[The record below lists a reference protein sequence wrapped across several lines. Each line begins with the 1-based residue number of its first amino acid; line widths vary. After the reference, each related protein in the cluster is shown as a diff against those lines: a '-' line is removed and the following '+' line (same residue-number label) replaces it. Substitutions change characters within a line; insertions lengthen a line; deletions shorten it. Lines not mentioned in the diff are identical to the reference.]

1 MKLRTR
7 LIVAVASISF
17 LGLVAIFGLYRES
30 IMTVIQHGAIKLRIT
45 PYSSLLAV
53 LLIVIVSIP
62 PMIGFVSSVTLTG
75 FVYGFPGGIIP
86 ATTGAMIGSSLAF
99 WIIRRYPL
107 ARFVHLSPAKQATY
121 KALEEAI
128 EQGGLRIM
136 ILLRLCPLPWPLV
149 TLLFSMIPNSRWSDF
164 LIATGV
170 GMIKVTLEVWI
181 GSQLAN
187 LSDPNLPP
195 SAHRVALG
203 MMCGGFV
210 LLLAIGFWLYRLT
223 MAKVRQLADR
233 EIPENINETQQL
245 LIYKQPDLEALETLE
260 TLGSPLYKNDTK
272 IQLNS

>member
-7 LIVAVASISF
+7 MIVALAGVGF
-17 LGLVAIFGLYRES
+17 MGLATIFGFYRTP
-30 IMTVIQHGAIKLRIT
+30 IMAAIQNGAVKLRIT

-53 LLIVIVSIP
+53 LLIIIVSIP
-62 PMIGFVSSVTLTG
+62 PMIGFVSMVTLTG
-75 FVYGFPGGIIP
+75 FVYGFPGGVLP

-99 WIIRRYPL
+99 FIIRRYPL
-107 ARFVHLSPAKQATY
+107 ARFIHLSPSRQITY

-128 EQGGLRIM
+128 AQGGLRIM
-136 ILLRLCPLPWPLV
+136 IPLRLSPLPWPLV

-164 LIATGV
+164 LIATSV
-170 GMIKVTLEVWI
+170 GMIKVMLEVWI

-210 LLLAIGFWLYRLT
+210 LLIAIGFWLYRLT
-223 MAKVRQLADR
+223 MAKAGQLADR
-233 EIPENINETQQL
+233 GIPENIDETQQL
-245 LIYKQPDLEALETLE
+245 LIYKQTDLEAAD
-260 TLGSPLYKNDTK
+260 PNVNKNDTK
-272 IQLNS
+272 IQLK